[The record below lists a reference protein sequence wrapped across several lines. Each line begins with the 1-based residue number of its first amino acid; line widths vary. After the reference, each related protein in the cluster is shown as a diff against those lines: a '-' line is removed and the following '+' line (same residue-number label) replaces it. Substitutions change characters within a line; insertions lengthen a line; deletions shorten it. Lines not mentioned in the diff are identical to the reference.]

1 MGAIDTFTHDLPKS
15 IKSFDTGN
23 NVPFTYEAYVFKS
36 SYDTVVRK
44 SNKMD
49 ILI

>member
-23 NVPFTYEAYVFKS
+23 NVPFTYEAYA
-36 SYDTVVRK
+36 
-44 SNKMD
+44 
-49 ILI
+49 LIEKKQVLDHITQLVTL